1 MFLKFNHNV
10 AFINSSFF
18 SDEYFIKRMHNRDIS
33 VYLYIHLSIHI
44 FFECLTGLHKAD
56 KNDYIG
62 NFMWAKVFISL
73 GYLGIELLG

>member
-1 MFLKFNHNV
+1 ML
-10 AFINSSFF
+10 
-18 SDEYFIKRMHNRDIS
+18 
-33 VYLYIHLSIHI
+33 HLSIAPFFLMSI
-44 FFECLTGLHKAD
+44 LLKGCTTEIYQFIYTFIYQYTFFFECLTGLHKAD